1 MAINL
6 QLDSYIPWSNIV
18 CLRHKERLYNL
29 GTCEYFLAK
38 KISKRVGKI
47 ELGFKSEKMSEK
59 KSWLEE
65 AHKLTGQGQVIGE
78 EGLIFFEKKNK
89 KGEENRAQGQSRKLC
104 HDLLP
109 QSRALRKRL
118 TF

>member
-1 MAINL
+1 M
-6 QLDSYIPWSNIV
+6 
-18 CLRHKERLYNL
+18 RHKERLYNL
-29 GTCEYFLAK
+29 GTCEDFLAK

-78 EGLIFFEKKNK
+78 EGLIFFEKKDK
-89 KGEENRAQGQSRKLC
+89 KGEENREQGQSRKLC
-104 HDLLP
+104 HDLLVSIWSTSKP
-109 QSRALRKRL
+109 L
-118 TF
+118 TI